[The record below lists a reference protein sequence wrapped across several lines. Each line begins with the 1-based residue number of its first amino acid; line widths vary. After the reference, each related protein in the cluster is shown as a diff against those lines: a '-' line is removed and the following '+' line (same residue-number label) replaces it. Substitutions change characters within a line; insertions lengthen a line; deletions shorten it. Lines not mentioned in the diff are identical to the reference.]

1 MDFYALTAI
10 KFALGII
17 MMIFQINILGK
28 RDFSVNTPLNQ
39 VQNFV
44 LGGIIG
50 GTIYNSSITVL
61 QFLIIILIWSLV
73 VIVTKVLIDTSRV
86 LKNLTA
92 SQPELIVRDGTV
104 DIARCAKV
112 GLTAEGLSRS
122 MREQGIS
129 SLEEIEA
136 AVMETN
142 GSLTIRVR
150 SAGSKRPLLP
160 VVSDGQIVSDGLT
173 LAGKDEAWVEEQLKE
188 EGYSSVKQVFLAEL
202 VQGRLEVIPFPK
214 DRARDDAK
222 KRASAPAEGTSGAS
236 ED

>member
-1 MDFYALTAI
+1 MDFYTLTAI
-10 KFALGII
+10 KFALGIL

-39 VQNFV
+39 VQNYV

-50 GTIYNSSITVL
+50 GVIYNSSITVL

-73 VIVTKVLIDTSRV
+73 VIATKVLIDTSKV
-86 LKNLTA
+86 FKSLTA

-112 GLTAEGLSRS
+112 GLTAQGLSRS

-142 GSLTIRVR
+142 GSLTIRAR
-150 SAGSKRPLLP
+150 NAGSKRSLLP
-160 VVSDGQIVSDGLT
+160 LVSDGHIVSDGLT
-173 LAGKDEAWVEEQLKE
+173 LADKDKAWVKEQLKE
-188 EGYSSVKQVFLAEL
+188 QGYSSVKQVFLAEL
-202 VQGRLEVIPFPK
+202 VHGRLEVIPFPQA
-214 DRARDDAK
+214 RARHGAR
-222 KRASAPAEGTSGAS
+222 KRASASSAGAS
-236 ED
+236 GSSED

>member
-104 DIARCAKV
+104 DIARCATE

-150 SAGSKRPLLP
+150 NSGSKRPLLP
-160 VVSDGQIVSDGLT
+160 LVSDGQIVSDGLT